1 MIAMRQLF
9 SFGVVC
15 VVVLASI
22 GSVSAW
28 NDAGH
33 LTIARI
39 AWERLNDSQR
49 EKVVAILRK
58 HPHRDELLL
67 KNRPNGATDDEWM
80 FIRAAV
86 WCDHIRPPRSLARD
100 QIATHPIHKFHR
112 GPWHYVNY
120 PYKAGQTESALPEKP
135 LVGEGPN
142 PTNIVEQLD
151 LTMKLLKGE
160 TTADPGRDANVTDDE
175 NRAVRLCWLFH
186 LLGDLHMPL
195 HAATL
200 VDEQKFPNGA
210 HSDLGGNL
218 ICIRSHIGAPPYKL
232 HAFWDDRLGTDS
244 HFPTVKS
251 HAENLS
257 RNPLFAADQL
267 PEFASHTTFQQWT
280 AESYQAAKAGVY
292 RDGELQFALWDDFDQ
307 KRITAD
313 DVPIL
318 PQGVEAQS
326 NALARRR
333 IVLAGYRLAEK
344 LKEIVGP

>member
-1 MIAMRQLF
+1 MRRLF
-9 SFGVVC
+9 PL
-15 VVVLASI
+15 VVVAVIGLASI
-22 GSVSAW
+22 GSVLAW

-67 KNRPNGATDDEWM
+67 KNRPADATDAEWM

-135 LVGEGPN
+135 LVGEGPH

-160 TTADPGRDANVTDDE
+160 AAADPGRDAHVTDDE
-175 NRAVRLCWLFH
+175 NNAVRTFAPTVSTTPAASTPATEAFGLVSPPSSA
-186 LLGDLHMPL
+186 GIT
-195 HAATL
+195 AAT
-200 VDEQKFPNGA
+200 ETAGCASRQSSTSRGA
-210 HSDLGGNL
+210 TNTPPTLN
-218 ICIRSHIGAPPYKL
+218 RSSTRP
-232 HAFWDDRLGTDS
+232 
-244 HFPTVKS
+244 
-251 HAENLS
+251 
-257 RNPLFAADQL
+257 
-267 PEFASHTTFQQWT
+267 
-280 AESYQAAKAGVY
+280 
-292 RDGELQFALWDDFDQ
+292 
-307 KRITAD
+307 
-313 DVPIL
+313 
-318 PQGVEAQS
+318 
-326 NALARRR
+326 
-333 IVLAGYRLAEK
+333 
-344 LKEIVGP
+344 